1 MNQEAG
7 VLFRK
12 HRVLAEVSSEKHAWI
27 NSVGGAEKQVFDIIF
42 SFNQHPFRRDEHRRP
57 EANRSGGINPYGED
71 ASLCMSA
78 RPGLTGAWQVSG
90 RSNTSYE
97 ARVQM
102 DKNYCLNR
110 SMSGDLVIILKTI
123 PAVISARGAC

>member
-42 SFNQHPFRRDEHRRP
+42 SFAF
-57 EANRSGGINPYGED
+57 
-71 ASLCMSA
+71 L
-78 RPGLTGAWQVSG
+78 
-90 RSNTSYE
+90 
-97 ARVQM
+97 
-102 DKNYCLNR
+102 
-110 SMSGDLVIILKTI
+110 IILSPIFILTAIAIKLCDNGPVFYSHTTDW
-123 PAVISARGAC
+123 PFVAHFSAV